1 MAKQLIQYM
10 DFSGGLNVDSAPDNL
25 ADNEL
30 ETAQNVNLS
39 DRGGFTKRKG
49 IAALNSTSYGFQI
62 EQVFEWLRKDGTAQ
76 LMCVGND
83 DLYEID
89 NDGILTKVQDLASN
103 TRKVFWF
110 SFRDSLYFGD
120 GVNYY
125 VYNGTTCSVVSAAS
139 GADLTAVK
147 RCTMAIWHAKS
158 NRFMFCGDSQNK
170 LALYYSEPNEP
181 NNVKAVSVLYPTHMM
196 GEITSIREFGDSVLV
211 QYKYGARFWRG
222 IDPTSDVVWEEI
234 PLKQGAMNDG
244 GVSLTPNSLTFP
256 ARGGLYAISPTLLS
270 MPASFQASEGIITNL
285 AENKVSSIIRNIS
298 NPLYVRGIYDPQ
310 NERFMLAYS
319 ETSTTRNDTVLVFDW
334 ELQAFTIY
342 TGWDVNDWCLRA
354 NGDIVF
360 ASNEYVYKIGQGYSD
375 NGVPINCVVE
385 TKRYNLGFPA
395 NRKVNFKA
403 YGHFKPGGN
412 QQSTV
417 DVQISSEDGSVSYS
431 NINLNDSFVWG
442 QNWGGLWGSDK
453 ILIKQMKAKLK
464 GNRFQIK
471 FTNNID
477 EETLTVYGSVFEF
490 KTRKP
495 KGEKV
500 VA

>member
-1 MAKQLIQYM
+1 
-10 DFSGGLNVDSAPDNL
+10 
-25 ADNEL
+25 
-30 ETAQNVNLS
+30 
-39 DRGGFTKRKG
+39 
-49 IAALNSTSYGFQI
+49 
-62 EQVFEWLRKDGTAQ
+62 
-76 LMCVGND
+76 
-83 DLYEID
+83 
-89 NDGILTKVQDLASN
+89 
-103 TRKVFWF
+103 
-110 SFRDSLYFGD
+110 
-120 GVNYY
+120 
-125 VYNGTTCSVVSAAS
+125 
-139 GADLTAVK
+139 
-147 RCTMAIWHAKS
+147 
-158 NRFMFCGDSQNK
+158 MFCGDSQNK

-360 ASNEYVYKIGQGYSD
+360 ASNGYVYKIGQGYSD

-417 DVQISSEDGSVSYS
+417 DVRISSEYGSVSYS
-431 NINLNDSFVWG
+431 NINLNDSFIWG